1 MLIAPNRPADEDH
14 CDHRIGQD
22 HPVRLRLAVGLT
34 LSLKVGML
42 LAAAWVY
49 ANRAAL
55 SEACQAEERL
65 HRAQGLERAFANSVE
80 GLTPQPDMRDHAA
93 PEQNKLLYACPVG
106 PGPFLLERR
115 LYADAGATLERSNA
129 LAVCTGVA
137 PAVDRLRAQAAPD
150 AQRPGAYA

>member
-1 MLIAPNRPADEDH
+1 MLFTNRPADEDH
-14 CDHRIGQD
+14 RDHRTGQD

-49 ANRAAL
+49 ADRAAL
-55 SEACQAEERL
+55 SGACQAEERL

-80 GLTPQPDMRDHAA
+80 GLAPQPDMRVRAA
-93 PEQNKLLYACPVG
+93 PEQTPVHACPVG
-106 PGPFLLERR
+106 PGPFFLLERR
-115 LYADAGATLERSNA
+115 LYADAGATPKRSSA
-129 LAVCTGVA
+129 SAVCPGMA
-137 PAVDRLRAQAAPD
+137 PAVDRLRAQAAPN